1 MYAYAAAIGS
11 AMPHSTIG
19 DSVALRR
26 DASASANNSITARL
40 EVESFVRA
48 YRTFLRGM
56 IRKQLEVKAGLKGGT
71 ALLEDGDE

>member
-1 MYAYAAAIGS
+1 
-11 AMPHSTIG
+11 MPHSTIG

-26 DASASANNSITARL
+26 EATASASNSITARL

-56 IRKQLEVKAGLKGGT
+56 IRKKLEIRAGIKGGT
-71 ALLEDGDE
+71 ALLEDGLD